1 MALVVN
7 FTNHLRKEYFQYHW
21 YTFLEN
27 KTKVNTPNII
37 YETNITLVSKPDK
50 DTLEKENYR
59 PVSFLNK
66 DRWING
72 I

>member
-7 FTNHLRKEYFQYHW
+7 FTNHLRRNIFNTT

-66 DRWING
+66 DRWTNG

>member
-7 FTNHLRKEYFQYHW
+7 ITNHLRRNIFNTT

-37 YETNITLVSKPDK
+37 YETNITLISKPDK

-66 DRWING
+66 DRWTNG